1 MSSYQYLEFIA
12 IDRHL
17 TALEMD
23 RLRCTSTRAQI
34 TPVSF
39 VNEYSY
45 GGFKSSAHDIMSH
58 YFDAHVYISN
68 WAEAIFMLRLPK
80 EAIDQNTLEA
90 YCIGPHLEFKASPEH
105 WILTWSLGE
114 TDNYGR
120 FNYVEGSGWM
130 ARLVPLRDEL
140 LRGDLRSLYIGWL
153 KSVTEEDT
161 NPDMLEPMA
170 LQGIGHLT
178 AAQQALAE
186 YLEVDEEMLAGCET
200 GDLENSPETVSEAE
214 LDAWLNKLPKSE
226 ALGYLRQLLAG
237 QGTLAEIKL
246 NQRRA
251 AWRAKLTPPLGNRRS
266 VKELWQMAEQAKD
279 ARLIREQEVKQLA
292 EEDRKKKR
300 EARLAKLAANPTLA
314 WNEAHEA
321 ARKGNAEAYKATCQ
335 QLTTLQEAYSK
346 HISLVAFQKELQNFM
361 GEHLRRRTLT
371 QRLVEAGLWKD
382 R

>member
-39 VNEYSY
+39 VNEYNY
-45 GGFKSSAHDIMSH
+45 GGFKSSTHDIMCH

-170 LQGIGHLT
+170 LHVLEPLT
-178 AAQQALAE
+178 TAQQALAE
-186 YLEVDEEMLAGCET
+186 YLEVDKDMLAGCVT
-200 GDLENSPETVSEAE
+200 GKQENSPKAVSDLEI
-214 LDAWLNKLPKSE
+214 DAWLNKLPKAE
-226 ALGYLRQLLAG
+226 VLGYLQQMLAG
-237 QGTLAEIKL
+237 QSILAGRKL

-251 AWRAKLTPPLGNRRS
+251 AWHAKLNPQQGNRRE

-279 ARLIREQEVKQLA
+279 ARLIREQEVQQLA
-292 EEDRKKKR
+292 EEERKKKR
-300 EARLAKLAANPTLA
+300 EDRLAKLAANPTLA
-314 WNEAHEA
+314 WNEAHEV
-321 ARKGNAEAYKATCQ
+321 ARKGNAEAYKSTCQ
-335 QLTTLQEAYSK
+335 QLTTLQEAYIK
-346 HISLVAFQKELQNFM
+346 HISLAAFQKELQNFM